1 MAKAQAEAK
10 GREITQDDIRKEQA
24 EERAALN
31 QRLEAEILRHEK
43 HFEWHAGA
51 VCRSVPDYPSMA
63 LHKLRLEAIK
73 IRDDL
78 ESLPSEQKAAI
89 EKLSAI
95 EFVYPDAK

>member
-1 MAKAQAEAK
+1 MAKRQTQAK
-10 GREITQDDIRKEQA
+10 DREITQDDIREAQRV
-24 EERAALN
+24 ERAELN
-31 QRLEAEILRHEK
+31 ERLEAEIVRHEK

-51 VCRSVPDYPSMA
+51 VCQSVPDYPSMA